1 MAFPW
6 FSTACGSQDGTDIA
20 VRVHLLRQLLKQT
33 TRWMAKWTET
43 RRSLASNLLIPVA
56 GQYRTPYRHS
66 FWSLVNESKGF
77 PRLPPTPA
85 HFISHLIDRCP
96 GNEYALIA

>member
-1 MAFPW
+1 MAFLW
-6 FSTACGSQDGTDIA
+6 FSTACGSQDGTDLA

-33 TRWMAKWTET
+33 TGWMAKWTEAK
-43 RRSLASNLLIPVA
+43 RSLASNLFIPAA
-56 GQYRTPYRHS
+56 GQYCTPYSRS
-66 FWSLVNESKGF
+66 FWSPVNQSKGF
-77 PRLPPTPA
+77 FPLT